1 MTQVLIVEDQKMAQE
16 NMEAVIKASENYT
29 LAGIIPNAADAELF
43 CMRGGV
49 DLILMDVCTARDESG
64 IEACAIIK
72 KKFPKIKIIIVT
84 SLAEHTFIEMAR
96 AARADSF
103 WYKDASHGELIIVM
117 DRTMSGE
124 RIFPDKTPEVKLG
137 LTTSYELTR
146 FEFDVLRALMQSTS
160 DEDAANMLG
169 CTKANI
175 RWHVSRI
182 LEKTGY
188 RTRTE
193 LLIAIAQKNLIIVTP
208 DKKIGKEN
216 SQS

>member
-1 MTQVLIVEDQKMAQE
+1 MINVLIVEDQKMAQE
-16 NMEAVIKASENYT
+16 NMEFIINASESYN
-29 LAGIIPNAADAELF
+29 LAGIITNAADAELF

-72 KKFPKIKIIIVT
+72 KKFPKIRIIVVT
-84 SLAEHTFIEMAR
+84 SMAEHTFIEKAR

-103 WYKDASHGELIIVM
+103 WYKDASHGELITVM
-117 DRTMSGE
+117 DRTMAGE

-208 DKKIGKEN
+208 DKALDEEN
-216 SQS
+216 H